1 MVSCGHCR
9 CLRGQDP
16 IALLRERSLREARR
30 VGEQLHAA
38 LTSRIVIEQA
48 KGVLAERAQIGV
60 DAAFVMLRAH
70 AREKPAAAHQLIDG
84 RLDPT
89 TLANAP
95 VTASSSRG

>member
-1 MVSCGHCR
+1 MVSCG
-9 CLRGQDP
+9 
-16 IALLRERSLREARR
+16 ALPVSERPRSDRPAAGALPA
-30 VGEQLHAA
+30 GGAQGGDQLHAA

-70 AREKPAAAHQLIDG
+70 AREKTAAAHQLIDG
-84 RLDPT
+84 RLDHT
-89 TLANAP
+89 ALANAP